1 MKKGGASSRRLSYRP
16 VGAGAAV
23 VGGERCSSFYR
34 LLVGGD
40 GRWEFAPV
48 AQFLRDRQAARGSV
62 APAGS
67 EGLVAGE
74 HVPDRFGEPAG
85 EVDLGDLGA
94 ALFADARFRLLVA
107 VAIDAVGAG
116 VGGGLDERPAEIA
129 GALLGE
135 RTAQGA
141 FA

>member
-16 VGAGAAV
+16 VGVGAAV
-23 VGGERCSSFYR
+23 VGGERCSSLYR

-48 AQFLRDRQAARGSV
+48 AHLLKGRQAARGSV

-67 EGLVAGE
+67 EGLVAAE

-85 EVDLGDLGA
+85 EVDLGELGA
-94 ALFADARFRLLVA
+94 ALFADAGFRVLVA
-107 VAIDAVGAG
+107 VTVGGVGA
-116 VGGGLDERPAEIA
+116 
-129 GALLGE
+129 
-135 RTAQGA
+135 
-141 FA
+141 